1 MTILTSINLYFQKD
15 GFDESRH
22 LFRSGLDF
30 KNTLIVPLNENSVHW
45 TTCFIDPVAFAIDYY
60 DSQHS
65 DGSSIMASILDFIE
79 KERKFSKLPFNRS
92 IWKLRSHFDTPKQ
105 SDTFSCGVLSIQTA
119 LCIGLGRK
127 IDFEMDSVA
136 EIRKKIKFLLALE
149 SITDPYVYDIN

>member
-1 MTILTSINLYFQKD
+1 
-15 GFDESRH
+15 
-22 LFRSGLDF
+22 
-30 KNTLIVPLNENSVHW
+30 
-45 TTCFIDPVAFAIDYY
+45 
-60 DSQHS
+60 
-65 DGSSIMASILDFIE
+65 MASILDFIE
-79 KERKFSKLPFNRS
+79 KEHKFSKLPFNRS